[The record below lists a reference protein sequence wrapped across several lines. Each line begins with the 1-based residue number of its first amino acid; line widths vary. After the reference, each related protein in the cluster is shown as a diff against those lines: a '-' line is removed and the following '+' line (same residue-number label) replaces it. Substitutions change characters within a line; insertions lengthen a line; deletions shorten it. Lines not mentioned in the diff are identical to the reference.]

1 MEDGPVLAD
10 QDSHHRKERVAGKT
24 DLAVAVLIGS
34 LDLYFVVAVGPRPGV
49 KSGFSFREM
58 HVK

>member
-34 LDLYFVVAVGPRPGV
+34 LDLYFVVAVGPGQESKV
-49 KSGFSFREM
+49 DFHSGRCM
-58 HVK
+58 